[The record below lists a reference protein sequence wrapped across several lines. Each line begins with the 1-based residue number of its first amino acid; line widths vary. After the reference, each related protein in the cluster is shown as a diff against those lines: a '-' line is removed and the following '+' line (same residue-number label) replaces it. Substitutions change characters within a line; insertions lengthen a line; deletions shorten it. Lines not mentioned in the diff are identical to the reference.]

1 MSKEPKD
8 SKQYFI
14 GIDPG
19 QDKNGL
25 ALVDDSGRLVEKKI
39 VNSEEFKAYLDELC
53 HKYTIKEIVLGNGTR
68 SQRVELMIKDIDLS
82 LELKL
87 IDERGTTERA
97 ERLYFKEHPPR
108 GIKKLLSL
116 FVSWRPSQPVD
127 DYAAYLLVRKY
138 LNRRG

>member
-1 MSKEPKD
+1 
-8 SKQYFI
+8 
-14 GIDPG
+14 
-19 QDKNGL
+19 
-25 ALVDDSGRLVEKKI
+25 
-39 VNSEEFKAYLDELC
+39 
-53 HKYTIKEIVLGNGTR
+53 
-68 SQRVELMIKDIDLS
+68 MIKDIDLS